1 MSPFTLPTIFLLYFL
16 IQNLLFL
23 PLFLSFDHVMAYT
36 VTDQSFGSSHKL
48 ISANLIFPLLFH
60 CMLLLTSL
68 WTTDT
73 FLDILFLGDY
83 QMTEYGT
90 NFLNVPWLH
99 STHNC
104 IVQIILFLCNFLAL
118 FHFSSSYF
126 VLKVKNPPQQPQKP
140 DLLQPFALSVV
151 CLLLSLI
158 KGLRYWQIW
167 SFLASV

>member
-1 MSPFTLPTIFLLYFL
+1 MSPFSLPTIFLLCFL

-68 WTTDT
+68 WTPDI
-73 FLDILFLGDY
+73 FLDILFLEDY

-90 NFLNVPWLH
+90 NFLNAQWLH

-104 IVQIILFLCNFLAL
+104 IVQIILFICNFLAL
-118 FHFSSSYF
+118 FHFSSSYCLC
-126 VLKVKNPPQQPQKP
+126 LKSKKLTTATTKTRPTAT
-140 DLLQPFALSVV
+140 FRSFC
-151 CLLLSLI
+151 CLLALVLN
-158 KGLRYWQIW
+158 
-167 SFLASV
+167 